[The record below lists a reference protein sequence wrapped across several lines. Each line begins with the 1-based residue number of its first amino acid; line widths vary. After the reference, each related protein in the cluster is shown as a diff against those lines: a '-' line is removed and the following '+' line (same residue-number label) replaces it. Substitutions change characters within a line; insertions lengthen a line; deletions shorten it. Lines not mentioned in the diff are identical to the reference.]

1 MLQKEQTFCSRMH
14 LVCLHLT
21 KLLRN
26 WLEQRLSNEGELDS
40 SVTKYLG
47 KIYYTGV
54 GLIVP
59 DYRLDD

>member
-1 MLQKEQTFCSRMH
+1 MH
-14 LVCLHLT
+14 LVCLQLT

-40 SVTKYLG
+40 NVTKYVG
-47 KIYYTGV
+47 RSYCTGV

-59 DYRLDD
+59 DYRLGGTASVV